1 MFKEQEF
8 SAEGRGRR
16 QGAPG
21 GVCTLM
27 PGMSVPVAGWHW
39 GPVAV
44 GTEGATG
51 GTHWGEIVWLGSAV
65 ISKPGVRPGAQWAL
79 CWARVY
85 QWPGGA
91 GAL

>member
-1 MFKEQEF
+1 MQR
-8 SAEGRGRR
+8 AEGRDREHRVVYAHSCG
-16 QGAPG
+16 
-21 GVCTLM
+21 CM
-27 PGMSVPVAGWHW
+27 CVPVTGWRW

-51 GTHWGEIVWLGSAV
+51 GTHWGEVVWLGSAV